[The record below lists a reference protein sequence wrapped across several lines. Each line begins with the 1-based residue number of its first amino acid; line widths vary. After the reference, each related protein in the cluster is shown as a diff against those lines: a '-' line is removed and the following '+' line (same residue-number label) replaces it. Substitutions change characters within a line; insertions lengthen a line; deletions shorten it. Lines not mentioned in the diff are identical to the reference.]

1 MSIISKRFPVTFAGK
16 SRWVKT
22 FFLFYFLFCFA
33 GLTVQAQ
40 PGDSAQR
47 IHDTVPV
54 QMPASDTLQADTAA
68 VSISNQ
74 QAAPADSMDYRSVM
88 ERTLSRH
95 SLLSNRLQPV
105 ALISR
110 ELPDRFNNTL
120 FYAVLGVLLL
130 LALLR
135 FFYERYFNNL
145 FRVFF
150 NTSLR
155 QSQLTDQLLQARQVS
170 LFFNFLFVCAGGLY
184 LMLVLRYYKLLPQE
198 SVLAQAGTCAL
209 ALAVVYFF
217 KMIALRFTGWL
228 TGFETAAGTYLFIIF
243 LINKIMGILL
253 LPFVVVIAFGAP
265 MLHYPALLMSLMM
278 VGLLLLLRFLRSYG
292 LLRREI
298 KVSRFHFLVYMAGV
312 EVLPLLLIYKAA
324 MIYFEKNG

>member
-1 MSIISKRFPVTFAGK
+1 MSITSKQIPVTFAGK
-16 SRWVKT
+16 TCWVKS
-22 FFLFYFLFCFA
+22 FFLFFFILLSVW
-33 GLTVQAQ
+33 LTAQHLPGDTANGHAQAQ
-40 PGDSAQR
+40 TR
-47 IHDTVPV
+47 VN
-54 QMPASDTLQADTAA
+54 DTL
-68 VSISNQ
+68 
-74 QAAPADSMDYRSVM
+74 PADSTITVLQPMKIQVADTMDYRTVM
-88 ERTLSRH
+88 ERTLARH
-95 SLLSNRLQPV
+95 GLINARQQPL

-110 ELPDRFNNTL
+110 EMPARFDNTL
-120 FYAVLGVLLL
+120 FYAVLGVLVL

-135 FFYERYFNNL
+135 SLYERYFNNL

-184 LMLVLRYYKLLPQE
+184 LCLVLRYYGLLRQE
-198 SVLAQAGTCAL
+198 AVLVQAGIGAL
-209 ALAVVYFF
+209 ALAVLYFC

-265 MLHYPALLMSLMM
+265 VLQYPALLISLMM

-298 KVSRFHFLVYMAGV
+298 RVSRFHFLVYMAGV

-324 MIYFEKNG
+324 MLYFEKNG

>member
-1 MSIISKRFPVTFAGK
+1 MSITSKQIPVTFAGK
-16 SRWVKT
+16 SHRVKT
-22 FFLFYFLFCFA
+22 FSLLCLLVLS
-33 GLTVQAQ
+33 GVLSAQ
-40 PGDSAQR
+40 ILPGDSAGKGAGSQAVQ
-47 IHDTVPV
+47 TPV
-54 QMPASDTLQADTAA
+54 TDSLQSDTSTRATPLSSIQARDT
-68 VSISNQ
+68 
-74 QAAPADSMDYRSVM
+74 MDYRTVM
-88 ERTLSRH
+88 ERTLARH
-95 SLLSNRLQPV
+95 ALINARLEPV

-110 ELPDRFNNTL
+110 KMSPRFDNTL
-120 FYAVLGVLLL
+120 FYAILGVFIL

-135 FFYERYFNNL
+135 SLYERYFNNL

-184 LMLVLRYYKLLPQE
+184 LCLLLRYYGHLRQDT
-198 SVLAQAGTCAL
+198 VLVQAGTCAL
-209 ALAVVYFF
+209 ALAMLYFF

-265 MLHYPALLMSLMM
+265 VLQYPALLVSLMM
-278 VGLLLLLRFLRSYG
+278 IGLLLLLRFLRSYG

-298 KVSRFHFLVYMAGV
+298 RVSRFHFLVYMAGV
-312 EVLPLLLIYKAA
+312 EVLPLFLIYKAA